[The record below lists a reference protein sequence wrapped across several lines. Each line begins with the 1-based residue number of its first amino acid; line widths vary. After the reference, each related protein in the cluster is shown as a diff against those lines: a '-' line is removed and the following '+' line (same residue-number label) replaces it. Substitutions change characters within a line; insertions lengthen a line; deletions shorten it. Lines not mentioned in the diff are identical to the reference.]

1 MGHQRAQD
9 SEMIKSEPKET
20 TPYGPLLAQPEEA
33 NLLAD
38 RLRPR
43 TLDEFVGQSHLTGL
57 FSGDGELTTE
67 NIIFWGPPG

>member
-1 MGHQRAQD
+1 
-9 SEMIKSEPKET
+9 MIKSEPEET

-43 TLDEFVGQSHLTGL
+43 TFDEFVGQSHLKGHNSLL
-57 FSGDGELTTE
+57 FAGDGGELTTE